1 MYRVNSMELIKNYI
15 FSLCGASIV
24 ISVAKI
30 ILHNSKLTKTVNI
43 FLSLFLLFY
52 MIAPFGNQKTSTDFY
67 NYVKESNTENYSSD
81 NYSDFITFAV
91 TRLCEEENCTAEK
104 IQIIEKEKDG
114 EKVIDYIEIKLNDS
128 SKAEIIAEKLKKEYG
143 FEVNVS

>member
-24 ISVAKI
+24 VSVAKI

-52 MIAPFGNQKTSTDFY
+52 MIAPFGSKNTSTDFY
-67 NYVKESNTENYSSD
+67 NYVNERHTENYSSD
-81 NYSDFITFAV
+81 SHSDFITFAV
-91 TRLCEEENCTAEK
+91 RKLCEEENCTADKIVIHKREK
-104 IQIIEKEKDG
+104 NG
-114 EKVIDYIEIKLNDS
+114 EKVIDYIEVKLNDS

>member
-1 MYRVNSMELIKNYI
+1 MFRVNSMELIKNYI

-24 ISVAKI
+24 VSIAKI

-52 MIAPFGNQKTSTDFY
+52 MVAPFGNNNADMSFSEPQNDKYTQEYT
-67 NYVKESNTENYSSD
+67 D
-81 NYSDFITFAV
+81 NYSEFIDFTV
-91 TRLCEEENCTAEK
+91 KKVCKEENCTAEK
-104 IQIIEKEKDG
+104 ITVHRKEKDG
-114 EKVIDYIEIKLNDS
+114 ENVVDFIEIKLSDK
-128 SKAEIIAEKLKKEYG
+128 SKAEKISEKLQNEYG